1 MNGRALKPVLANE
14 RMIGHSEQIGMG
26 DGALAG
32 ERETAPCEE
41 RFAALVERQSRFVF
55 RVAYAVLRNSHDA
68 EDVAQE
74 VFLKLYR
81 SGDWQQIKDE
91 RAYLARVA
99 WRVSVEKRKRVCEEL
114 NEEAA
119 SVDQTPEELAVQ
131 ANWSAVVHRLMDA
144 LPEDLRLPLAL
155 SAIDELTSAEIAS
168 VLGIP
173 EGTVRTRLM
182 KAREVLKQK
191 LARLTGEQYGR

>member
-1 MNGRALKPVLANE
+1 MNGRGLDPVLADE
-14 RMIGHSEQIGMG
+14 RMIGHSERIGLG
-26 DGALAG
+26 ESALAS
-32 ERETAPCEE
+32 EREIAQCEE

-81 SGDWQQIKDE
+81 AGGWEQIKDE

-99 WRVSVEKRKRVCEEL
+99 WRVSVDRRKRVGEEL

-119 SVDQTPEELAVQ
+119 SVERTPEELAVE

-144 LPEDLRLPLAL
+144 LPEELRMPLAL
-155 SAIDELTSAEIAS
+155 SAMDELTSAEIGG

-182 KAREVLKQK
+182 KARAVLKQK
-191 LARLTGEQYGR
+191 LARLTGEQHGR